1 MKNFV
6 INNGAFTTN
15 GNFSGY
21 TALGKRVHL
30 HKRQMESLGWT
41 KNEEVTFPF
50 YCIAEEKEIGQL
62 DVNGQAVVDPNTGL
76 AVVSKRLTALS
87 AFKTQEDIV
96 KAHAESSLLDV
107 VIQKEIRTQ
116 ATSAGLSENEISAL
130 ASASF

>member
-6 INNGAFTTN
+6 INNGAFTAN

-30 HKRQMESLGWT
+30 HKRQMESLGWS
-41 KNEEVTFPF
+41 KNEDVSFPF

-62 DVNGQAVVDPNTGL
+62 DVNGKPVVDANGV
-76 AVVSKRLTALS
+76 AVVSLRLTALS
-87 AFKTQEDIV
+87 AFKTQEEIV
-96 KAHAESSLLDV
+96 KAHAETSLLDV

-116 ATSAGLSENEISAL
+116 ASSAGLSDAEVNAL